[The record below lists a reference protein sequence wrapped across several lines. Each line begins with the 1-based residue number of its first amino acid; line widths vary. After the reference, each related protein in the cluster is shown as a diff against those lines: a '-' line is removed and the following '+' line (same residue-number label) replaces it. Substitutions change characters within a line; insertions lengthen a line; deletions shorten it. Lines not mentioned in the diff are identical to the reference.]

1 MRGDEERRWSEA
13 PRTSQKARAIHS
25 AWVKWPGKAG
35 TSFMSRRSAATR
47 MPREVRARERR
58 LRSTR
63 KNETQVASQP
73 KAEAMEPTSVT
84 GTRRASPRS
93 KPAMVAAAIG
103 EQQAAGSDE
112 VSVEALEESEE
123 GHHQNEA
130 DGPAGAEGLLE
141 GKGGGEALA
150 DDVLPGRDVADG
162 DYGERVESGADEQ
175 GQGDGAHV
183 ARALE
188 FWIGLFGAF
197 GRGLETSEE
206 VRNDLQGKQD
216 GDEGAGA
223 EEGLKI

>member
-35 TSFMSRRSAATR
+35 TSFMSRRSAATK
-47 MPREVRARERR
+47 MPRAGRARERR

-63 KNETQVASQP
+63 KNE
-73 KAEAMEPTSVT
+73 
-84 GTRRASPRS
+84 
-93 KPAMVAAAIG
+93 
-103 EQQAAGSDE
+103 
-112 VSVEALEESEE
+112 
-123 GHHQNEA
+123 
-130 DGPAGAEGLLE
+130 
-141 GKGGGEALA
+141 
-150 DDVLPGRDVADG
+150 
-162 DYGERVESGADEQ
+162 
-175 GQGDGAHV
+175 AHV
-183 ARALE
+183 AGALE
-188 FWIGLFGAF
+188 FWISLFGAF